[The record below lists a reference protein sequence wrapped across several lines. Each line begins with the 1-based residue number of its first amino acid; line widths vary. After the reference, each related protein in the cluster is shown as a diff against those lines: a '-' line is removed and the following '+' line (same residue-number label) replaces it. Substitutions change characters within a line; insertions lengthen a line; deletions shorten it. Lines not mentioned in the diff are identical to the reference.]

1 MGRSFQRICRETV
14 LQHCDVMGVRTAYVW
29 APLHLSYLLFK
40 IAGPEYNYRELWAII
55 SFFHAERR
63 MNHCDPLLRDK

>member
-1 MGRSFQRICRETV
+1 
-14 LQHCDVMGVRTAYVW
+14 MGVRTAYVW

-63 MNHCDPLLRDK
+63 VNHCDPLLRDK